1 MTDIPQFDVTL
12 RGPDETTRDLGRPW
26 PRGVGLAIGAVASL
40 GLWAGLAHLAL
51 RLIG

>member
-1 MTDIPQFDVTL
+1 MSDIPQIHGLFPVS
-12 RGPDETTRDLGRPW
+12 DEVVRDRDRPW
-26 PRGVGLAIGAVASL
+26 PRGVGLAIGAVVSL

>member
-1 MTDIPQFDVTL
+1 MTDIPQFESIF
-12 RGPDETTRDLGRPW
+12 PASDEAARDPGQPW